1 MAMTDLLQ
9 FTINVRKSHCRPQC
23 TLQRMLKIMC
33 HLSEL
38 IFTLLCAAAASKM
51 RVSSVSCVATFLL
64 VNWALHPTP
73 QTKNHMNSTCQIQTF
88 QDYNCLCGLVSL
100 TVTDTIASHSFDL
113 SS

>member
-51 RVSSVSCVATFLL
+51 RVSSVSCVATFPFGKLGSSSY
-64 VNWALHPTP
+64 PTNKKSHEQYMP
-73 QTKNHMNSTCQIQTF
+73 DSNIS
-88 QDYNCLCGLVSL
+88 GL
-100 TVTDTIASHSFDL
+100 
-113 SS
+113 